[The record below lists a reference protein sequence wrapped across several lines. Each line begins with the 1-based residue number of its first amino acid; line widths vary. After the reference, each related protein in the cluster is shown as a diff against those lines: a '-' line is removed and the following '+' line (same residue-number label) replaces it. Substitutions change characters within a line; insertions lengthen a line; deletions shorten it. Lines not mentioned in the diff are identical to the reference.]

1 MAIVNFLFFA
11 ASLFIVVKSAG
22 YCIKYSSRVAR
33 IFRLSE
39 FIVSF
44 FIVSVISVFP
54 EASISIISA
63 IKGVPEFGMGALL
76 GSNIADLT
84 LVFGV
89 IALFAANG
97 VHVKSMILKED
108 FMYLLLLLFPI
119 LLGWDGNFSR
129 IDGIL
134 LVLGGLFFFFT
145 LALQSKM
152 FRKRLKEIKTKL
164 LLKNVS
170 LLIFFLGTLLLGSSF
185 TVKYAVQLANDF
197 QLPAILVGLTIIS
210 IGTCLPELLFSLRA
224 VANNHDQLAL
234 GDILGTVIMDATIVL
249 GIVAIINPFEF
260 RPLVIYVTGF
270 AMFFAG
276 LLTIIFISSQKMLT
290 KREGLFLI
298 FFYIA
303 YIIIEFAVNS
313 IYLANS

>member
-185 TVKYAVQLANDF
+185 TVNMQYNWQ
-197 QLPAILVGLTIIS
+197 
-210 IGTCLPELLFSLRA
+210 
-224 VANNHDQLAL
+224 
-234 GDILGTVIMDATIVL
+234 M
-249 GIVAIINPFEF
+249 
-260 RPLVIYVTGF
+260 
-270 AMFFAG
+270 
-276 LLTIIFISSQKMLT
+276 ISSCLQ
-290 KREGLFLI
+290 
-298 FFYIA
+298 
-303 YIIIEFAVNS
+303 
-313 IYLANS
+313 YLSD